1 MSSNAQARRLQPGD
15 LVKKRRHE
23 ESQAGLV
30 LETGVR
36 NTSQVMGDYPE
47 ERPGGITFTGDTG
60 IRIMWETG
68 TATIEIEDELELVA
82 TNRDRGK
89 YLVGGKEYE

>member
-1 MSSNAQARRLQPGD
+1 MTNALIRRLQPGD
-15 LVKKRRHE
+15 LVKKKRYE

-36 NTSQVMGDYPE
+36 NTSEVMDGVTFTGDM
-47 ERPGGITFTGDTG
+47 FTGDTG

-82 TNRDRGK
+82 TNHDRGK
-89 YLVGGKEYE
+89 YLIGGKEYE